1 MKRIESYLDFIN
13 EEFFKRFKKTHSKK
27 SKTNTEQTVEEI
39 IKFLGD
45 NGIYDWNDFMHSSP
59 FDRDVV
65 NKIIDKSSSNM
76 KELKEIR
83 FGVRL
88 ELSDISQ
95 LREYLKELEMEEE
108 FEKCAKIIKKI
119 NNR

>member
-1 MKRIESYLDFIN
+1 MKRIDSYIDFMN
-13 EEFFKRFKKTHSKK
+13 EEFFKKFRKNSTK
-27 SKTNTEQTVEEI
+27 SKSSVEQCVEEI
-39 IKFLGD
+39 INFLKD

-65 NKIIDKSSSNM
+65 NKIIDKSAKNM
-76 KELKEIR
+76 KELEDIR

-88 ELSDISQ
+88 ELSDTIQ
-95 LREYLKELEMEEE
+95 LRDYIKELESQEE